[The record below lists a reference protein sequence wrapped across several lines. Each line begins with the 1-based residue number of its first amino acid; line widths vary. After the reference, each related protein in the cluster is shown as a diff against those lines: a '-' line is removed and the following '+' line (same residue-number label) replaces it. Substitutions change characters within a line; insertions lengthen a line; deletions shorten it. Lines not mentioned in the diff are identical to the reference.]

1 MERKMEEKEK
11 TYERYFQDQFAKIF
25 NFVSRELVLEK
36 LAKDGKDAKK
46 LDEMEP
52 EEIEKI
58 AIGLVPETFQLIKDA
73 AFFAV
78 TEALNSFFRQI
89 RVEHYKVR
97 KSDDDEVAADGI
109 PFFVK
114 GVMKRE
120 SAKAPDQKEKESGLR
135 WEEIKKTPDLVDKA
149 LKCRNQKDYQSI
161 DWEEFERQQKNRQEG
176 ESPN

>member
-1 MERKMEEKEK
+1 MEEKEEK
-11 TYERYFQDQFAKIF
+11 FERYFQDQFAKIF

-36 LAKDGKDAKK
+36 LASDGKDAKK

-73 AFFAV
+73 AFFAII
-78 TEALNSFFRQI
+78 ESLNTFFRQI

-120 SAKAPDQKEKESGLR
+120 NAKAPDKKEKEGLH
-135 WEEIKKTPDLVDKA
+135 WEEIKKAPDLVDKA
-149 LKCRNQKDYQSI
+149 LKCRNPKDYQSI
-161 DWEEFERQQKNRQEG
+161 DWEEFKHQQKNRQEG